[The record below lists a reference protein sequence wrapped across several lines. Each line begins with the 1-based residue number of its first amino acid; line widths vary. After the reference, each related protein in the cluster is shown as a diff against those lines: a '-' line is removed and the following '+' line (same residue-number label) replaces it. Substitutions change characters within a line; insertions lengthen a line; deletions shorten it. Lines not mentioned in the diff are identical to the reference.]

1 MADDKIRYSE
11 ELKNQKAINDALKEA
26 AEIQKEMGTN
36 FSSYL
41 NKLGDSK

>member
-26 AEIQKEMGTN
+26 ADLVEEV
-36 FSSYL
+36 L
-41 NKLGDSK
+41 R